1 MKRKR
6 NRLRNLKGKQ
16 KKKDE
21 VSAQKLNLFYSI
33 QMESKWVEYEGLI
46 ITILDN
52 KIIGIANK
60 EDKLEVK
67 NDN

>member
-1 MKRKR
+1 
-6 NRLRNLKGKQ
+6 
-16 KKKDE
+16 
-21 VSAQKLNLFYSI
+21 
-33 QMESKWVEYEGLI
+33 MESKWVEYEGLI